1 MKKVMMSVAVAGM
14 VSSLS
19 AADLCVSDASYLF
32 GQGQEN
38 VKAVAMESIEMVR
51 TEGQVL
57 NVLDP
62 VLGLVGGVTGG
73 DLLGLGG
80 LLDPVLGLV
89 GGLTGGN
96 LLGGDLLGGDL
107 VGGVVGSVLGLVGG
121 LPIVGPIVGDLVT
134 GLPGNVLT
142 AVPAVLKS
150 ANPIVLK
157 VQAGSLLD
165 VNMKGTA
172 TTSLPT
178 LVGGL
183 L

>member
-1 MKKVMMSVAVAGM
+1 MKKVMMSMAVAGL
-14 VSSLS
+14 VASVS
-19 AADLCVSDASYLF
+19 AADLSVNDASYLF
-32 GQGQEN
+32 GQDSAN
-38 VKAVAMESIEMVR
+38 VVTMSNVEMVQ

-57 NVLDP
+57 
-62 VLGLVGGVTGG
+62 
-73 DLLGLGG
+73 G

-89 GGLTGGN
+89 GGAT
-96 LLGGDLLGGDL
+96 GGDLLG
-107 VGGVVGSVLGLVGG
+107 VGGLLDPVLSLTSSLLGGEVLGSVLGLVGG
-121 LPIVGPIVGDLVT
+121 LPIVGPIVGDLVM
-134 GLPGNVLT
+134 GLPGNVLG
-142 AVPAVLKS
+142 AVPAVLGA
-150 ANPIVLK
+150 ANPINVK